1 MIAVLYCTIFIS
13 MQVVQR
19 IRETFFFCEGIR
31 ETVYDVRALAWHYL
45 VKYTQAT

>member
-1 MIAVLYCTIFIS
+1 MIAVLYCTILLACS
-13 MQVVQR
+13 SAAHQR
-19 IRETFFFCEGIR
+19 NFFFCEGIR